1 MRLAFAGTPAFAAR
15 ALEALIA
22 SRHVVELVLT
32 QPDRPA
38 GRGKKLRASA
48 VKTVAER
55 HGLAVFQPT
64 SLKDPNSW
72 EPISQSRPDAMIVA
86 AYGLILPE
94 GLLAL
99 PSRGCLNIH
108 ASLLPRWRGAA
119 PIQRAIQAGDSESGV
134 CIMQM
139 EAGLDTGPVW
149 LRKTCRIGPNDT
161 GGQLLA
167 SLTELGAQ
175 AVVEALDGLEADAL
189 KATAQPKA
197 GITYAHKISPA
208 ERALDFTMPAQALHD
223 RIRAFDPIPGTTAS
237 LTSADTSPI
246 KVWRSAL
253 LSADELRG
261 RHLSGLPGS
270 VLLGDRSQLI
280 VACGD
285 GTALQFLEVQRPGG
299 KRIPIEAFQQAQA
312 PIVTGQQFG
321 LVGQ

>member
-22 SRHVVELVLT
+22 SRHQVELVLT

-38 GRGKKLRASA
+38 GRGKRMRASA
-48 VKTVAER
+48 VKTVALH
-55 HGLAVFQPT
+55 HGLPVFQPT
-64 SLKDPNSW
+64 SLKDPNTW
-72 EPISQSRPDAMIVA
+72 EPIRQSGLDAMIVA

-94 GLLAL
+94 GLLGL
-99 PSRGCLNIH
+99 PAYGCLNIH

-119 PIQRAIQAGDSESGV
+119 PIQRAIEAGDTASGV

-149 LRKTCRIGPNDT
+149 LEKTCRIGPDDS
-161 GGQLLA
+161 GGQLLET
-167 SLTELGAQ
+167 LTKLGAL
-175 AVVEALDGLEADAL
+175 AIIEALDGLESDAL
-189 KATAQPKA
+189 IATAQPEA
-197 GITYAHKISPA
+197 GVSYAHKITPA
-208 ERALDFTMPAQALHD
+208 ERALDFTKPAKVLHD
-223 RIRAFDPIPGTTAS
+223 RIRAFDPSPGTTVS
-237 LTSADTSPI
+237 LATPDAAPI

-253 LSADELRG
+253 IPADELRS
-261 RHLSGLPGS
+261 RHLTGSPGR

-285 GTALQFLEVQRPGG
+285 DAGLQLLEVQRPGG

-321 LVGQ
+321 IAGQ